1 MPNTYSAFGMKPI
14 RNGLVRTTEYYIP
27 ASDSS
32 NAYAIG
38 SPVTLAT
45 GSNTST
51 NINGK
56 VCLAG
61 QYKNIVKATG
71 GDTASGGSLLLGS
84 IIGFDSVPFAPY
96 ANYSGYR
103 PVSQERIAIVA
114 DDPEQLFEIQVTG
127 MTAANIGK
135 NANITIVAPN
145 ADSKTDGSYL
155 TATFATTATFQVRVI
170 DVKTEI
176 GNDVGA
182 SNTQIAI
189 VKINKHALA
198 DGSVG
203 V

>member
-1 MPNTYSAFGMKPI
+1 MSNTYSAFGMKPI

-32 NAYAIG
+32 NTYAIG
-38 SPVTLAT
+38 TPVALAT

-61 QYKNIVKATG
+61 QYRNITKATG
-71 GDTASGGSLLLGS
+71 GDTASSGSLLLGS

-96 ANYSGYR
+96 ANFAGYR
-103 PVSQERIAIVA
+103 PVSQERIAMVA
-114 DDPEQLFEIQVTG
+114 DDPQQLFEIQVTG

-135 NANITIVAPN
+135 NANIAIAAPN
-145 ADSKTDGSYL
+145 ANSKTDGSYL

-170 DVKTEI
+170 DVKAEI

-189 VKINKHALA
+189 VRINKHALA

>member
-1 MPNTYSAFGMKPI
+1 MSNTYSAFGMKPI

-32 NAYAIG
+32 AYAIG
-38 SPVTLAT
+38 TPVNIAT

-51 NINGK
+51 KINGK
-56 VCLAG
+56 TSLAG

-71 GDTASGGSLLLGS
+71 GDTGAGGSLLLGS
-84 IIGFDSVPFAPY
+84 IIGFDSVSFAPY
-96 ANYSGYR
+96 ADYSGYR
-103 PVSQERIAIVA
+103 PASQERIAMVA
-114 DDPEQLFEIQVTG
+114 DDPNQLFEIQVTG
-127 MTAANIGK
+127 MTAADIGK
-135 NANITIVAPN
+135 NANITIAAPN
-145 ADSKTDGSYL
+145 ASTKTDGSYL

-189 VKINKHALA
+189 VRINKHALA

>member
-1 MPNTYSAFGMKPI
+1 MSNTYSAFGMKPI
-14 RNGLVRTTEYYIP
+14 RNGLVRTNEYYIP
-27 ASDSS
+27 TSDSS
-32 NAYAIG
+32 AYAIG
-38 SPVTLAT
+38 TPVNKAT

-51 NINGK
+51 KINGK
-56 VCLAG
+56 TCLAG

-71 GDTASGGSLLLGS
+71 GDTAAGGSLLLGS
-84 IIGFDSVPFAPY
+84 IIGFDSVSFAPY
-96 ANYSGYR
+96 ADYSGYR
-103 PVSQERIAIVA
+103 PASQERIAMVA
-114 DDPEQLFEIQVTG
+114 DDPDQLFEIQVTG

-145 ADSKTDGSYL
+145 ASTKTDGSYL
-155 TATFATTATFQVRVI
+155 TATFATTATFQVNVI
-170 DVKTEI
+170 DVKAEI

-189 VKINKHALA
+189 VKINKHASS